1 MIYSIEDKA
10 LLERTI
16 KRKSSETVIFRSA
29 DIPESVRMPLLNQL
43 SLDIFRCRMMIDL
56 ADGDLSSL
64 PNNIEIL
71 TNGLEASDPKL
82 YMKYMDMLDIQSCK
96 EEEKYLLL
104 YNVLLS
110 HVPDFSAAMGNVM
123 YLLSRKD
130 LFTDSEINNLVKVR
144 NMMDRL
150 SYVYSMLSNAE
161 GINFN
166 KANEYTSFCSEECSM
181 MLKIHTGKHVS
192 FEEISTH
199 MDWSKTV
206 DRESFKEI
214 CLSCMVDSEKELWES
229 FDNGWDRRMQV
240 YLGRA
245 ICDQVFG
252 APTTEEKI
260 SCASGIRIHG

>member
-1 MIYSIEDKA
+1 MIFDIEDKA

-16 KRKSSETVIFRSA
+16 KRKSMETVIFRNA
-29 DIPESVRMPLLNQL
+29 EMAESVRLPLLKQL
-43 SLDIFRCRMMIDL
+43 SLDMFRCRMMIDL

-71 TNGLEASDPKL
+71 TSGLEASDPNL
-82 YMKYMDMLDIQSCK
+82 YIKYMGMLDDHSCRD
-96 EEEKYLLL
+96 EEKYLVLFNRLL
-104 YNVLLS
+104 T

-123 YLLSRKD
+123 FLLSRKD
-130 LFTDSEINNLVKVR
+130 LFTDGEIMNIVKVR

-150 SYVYSMLSNAE
+150 SYVFSKLTNAE
-161 GINFN
+161 GLNFN
-166 KANEYTSFCSEECSM
+166 KAYEYTSFCSEECSM

-199 MDWSKTV
+199 MDWSKYV
-206 DRESFKEI
+206 DRKSFLEI
-214 CLSCMVDSEKELWES
+214 SDSCMVDSEKALWES

-252 APTTEEKI
+252 SPTTEEKI

>member
-1 MIYSIEDKA
+1 MIFSSKDKA

-16 KRKSSETVIFRSA
+16 KRKSMETVIFRNA
-29 DIPESVRMPLLNQL
+29 DVPESTKLSIQNQL

-64 PNNIEIL
+64 PNNVEIL

-82 YMKYMDMLDIQSCK
+82 YIKYMEMLDEQSCL
-96 EEEKYLLL
+96 EEEKYLVL

-130 LFTDSEINNLVKVR
+130 LFTDSEIMNIVKVR

-150 SYVYSMLSNAE
+150 SYVFSMLSNAE
-161 GINFN
+161 GLNFN
-166 KANEYTSFCSEECSM
+166 KANEFAAFCSEECSM

-192 FEEISTH
+192 FEEISSH
-199 MDWSKTV
+199 MDWSKRI
-206 DRESFKEI
+206 DRKSFSEI
-214 CLSCMVDSEKELWES
+214 CCSCMVDSEKVLWGD

-252 APTTEEKI
+252 APSTEEKI
-260 SCASGIRIHG
+260 SIPSAIRIHG

>member
-1 MIYSIEDKA
+1 MIFDSRDKA
-10 LLERTI
+10 LLERTL
-16 KRKSSETVIFRSA
+16 KRKTMETVAFRSA
-29 DIPESVRMPLLNQL
+29 DISESVRAPLLNQL
-43 SLDIFRCRMMIDL
+43 SQDIFKCRMMIDI

-64 PNNIEIL
+64 PNNLERLTDGIE
-71 TNGLEASDPKL
+71 TSDSGLYKR
-82 YMKYMDMLDIQSCK
+82 YMDMLSSQSCR
-96 EEEKYLLL
+96 EEEMYLVL

-130 LFTDSEINNLVKVR
+130 LFTDGEINEIVKVR

-150 SYVYSMLSNAE
+150 SYVFSNMTDTDEIRFSRITEYS
-161 GINFN
+161 
-166 KANEYTSFCSEECSM
+166 SFCSEECSM

-192 FEEISTH
+192 FEEISRH
-199 MDWSKTV
+199 MDRSLV
-206 DRESFKEI
+206 IDREDFLKLCPSCMADDE
-214 CLSCMVDSEKELWES
+214 LSCWEA
-229 FDNGWDRRMQV
+229 FDTGWDRRMQV

-252 APTTEEKI
+252 SPSTEEKI